1 MEIKHNKNKL
11 IINAY
16 LKKTWEKER
25 AAKKMRI
32 VRKHIR
38 KKLKFFSKILEKIYY
53 KYIYQISILNTE
65 NNTHVS
71 LMKIKNSYVI
81 AKTSAGASGYKRL
94 EKSTRYATYKTTLRI
109 IKIAK
114 KQGVVYTVIKLKGF
128 GKHYKT
134 LKNLLNK
141 NFKIIYLLDDNK
153 YSHNGCK
160 IRKKPRK

>member
-1 MEIKHNKNKL
+1 MEVKYNKNEL
-11 IINAY
+11 NIY
-16 LKKTWEKER
+16 LNKILEQKK
-25 AAKKMRI
+25 AAKKMSN
-32 VRKHIR
+32 VQSHIQ
-38 KKLKFFSKILEKIYY
+38 KKLIIFSKLLEKIYY
-53 KYIYQISILNTE
+53 KYIYQLSILNTE

-71 LMKIKNSYVI
+71 LMKIKNSHVI

-114 KQGVVYTVIKLKGF
+114 KQGVIYTIVKLKGF

-134 LKNLLNK
+134 LKSLLNK
-141 NFKIIYLLDDNK
+141 NFKIIYLLDNNK